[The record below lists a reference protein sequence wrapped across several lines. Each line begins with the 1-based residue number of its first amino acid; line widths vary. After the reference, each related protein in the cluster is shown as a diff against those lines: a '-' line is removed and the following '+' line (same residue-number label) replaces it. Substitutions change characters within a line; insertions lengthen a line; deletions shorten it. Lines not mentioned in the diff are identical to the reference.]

1 METPE
6 KWECDGGGVKKW
18 FLMPSRRMT
27 SDLLLSSLTYYCHS
41 ETTTS
46 VWEGLRTLLPF
57 PVSSLRHLPRVLPLK
72 DNHCMGMYVCV

>member
-41 ETTTS
+41 ETTMGGFKDTAA
-46 VWEGLRTLLPF
+46 LP
-57 PVSSLRHLPRVLPLK
+57 SQLPPPPP
-72 DNHCMGMYVCV
+72 